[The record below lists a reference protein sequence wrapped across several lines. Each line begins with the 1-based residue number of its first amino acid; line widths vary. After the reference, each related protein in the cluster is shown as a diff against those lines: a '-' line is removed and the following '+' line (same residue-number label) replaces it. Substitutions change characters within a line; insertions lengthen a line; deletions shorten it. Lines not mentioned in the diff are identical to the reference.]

1 MTALDLP
8 VAGVRASLSARTK
21 ILCALFF
28 FSGFPALIYQLTWQR
43 ALFRIFG
50 VNSESVTIVVSA
62 FMLGLG
68 LGSLAGGWISKRRH
82 ISLLPLLA
90 AIELATATF
99 GLISLGAFE
108 QVGALVVDWP
118 LPAVAAVNLLLVLI
132 PTLLMGA
139 TLPILVAHLVRSSGE
154 VGSAVGLLYYVNTM
168 GAGAACLLCCALLF
182 PFLGMHRA
190 VLVAVALNVGVA
202 LCAVVIHTVQGKQAS
217 SLHAVGV
224 RPQPESVTGLLPII
238 LLSALGGFIS
248 LSYEIYLFRIV
259 SYASGS
265 SVTTFAL
272 TLACFLFGIAGGARN
287 AGESCEGAS
296 RTDVMRRAIN
306 ELIVANLIGVMFL
319 PLLAHSAWLGRGS
332 IGVAL
337 FLTYLIARRWG
348 SLLPYL
354 AQIGIPADE
363 RAGMQTSLLYFA
375 NILGSATGAILT
387 GFVLTDH
394 LTSVQLAVGLVLAGT
409 VCVLILLAQLDVVR
423 GERRIKSIQAVAVL
437 TLACIAVPSTSHRV
451 FEGLLDSGKFN
462 HDFADVVENHSGIIV
477 VDKDGTVYGN
487 GMYDGKFNTRLTE
500 DRNGIVRP
508 YALSLFRSAPRDVLM
523 IGLASGSWAQVIAN
537 NPSVR
542 SLTIVEI
549 NPGYLSLIERQA
561 EVASMPHNSKV
572 KIISDDGRRW
582 LSHHPERRF
591 DAIVSNTTY
600 HFRANATNLLS
611 TEFLE
616 LTKPHLNPGGI
627 VFYNTTSSDRVQRT
641 GCLTFTYGARFTNHM
656 VVSDRPIDWDFRHWR
671 EVLESYMIDGERQ
684 FRPGNAEDR
693 AALDS
698 ITSPENADEMI
709 EECPQV
715 LARTEGKAP
724 VTDDNMGTEWRYP
737 LGLD

>member
-1 MTALDLP
+1 MTTLDLP
-8 VAGVRASLSARTK
+8 ATGARVSLSARTK
-21 ILCALFF
+21 ILCVLFF

-68 LGSLAGGWISKRRH
+68 LGSLAGGWISKRRN

-99 GLISLGAFE
+99 GIFSLGAFE

-118 LPAVAAVNLLLVLI
+118 LPAVAAVNLLLVLV

-154 VGSAVGLLYYVNTM
+154 VGRAVGLLYYVNTM
-168 GAGAACLLCCALLF
+168 GAGAACLLSCVSLF

-190 VLVAVALNVGVA
+190 VQVAVALNVAVA
-202 LCAVVIHTVQGKQAS
+202 LCAIAIQTFQGEPVPRRAS
-217 SLHAVGV
+217 TAVEPVSG
-224 RPQPESVTGLLPII
+224 PVTGFSPTL

-259 SYASGS
+259 NYASGS
-265 SVTTFAL
+265 SATTFAL
-272 TLACFLFGIAGGARN
+272 TLACFLFGIAGGARS
-287 AGESCEGAS
+287 AGEHCEGAS
-296 RTDVMRRAIN
+296 RTDVMRKAAN
-306 ELIVANLIGVMFL
+306 ELIVANLIGLMFL
-319 PLLAHSAWLGRGS
+319 PALAHSAWLGRGAV
-332 IGVAL
+332 GVAL
-337 FLTYLIARRWG
+337 LLVYLIARRWG
-348 SLLPYL
+348 ALLPYL
-354 AQIGIPADE
+354 AQFGIPADE
-363 RAGMQTSLLYFA
+363 RAGMRTSLLYFA
-375 NILGSATGAILT
+375 NILGSAAGAILT
-387 GFVLTDH
+387 GFVLTDY
-394 LTSVQLAVGLVLAGT
+394 LMSVQLAVALVLAGT
-409 VCVLILLAQLDVVR
+409 GCVLILLAQLDIVS
-423 GERRIKSIQAVAVL
+423 GERRIKSIQALAVLALACVAVP
-437 TLACIAVPSTSHRV
+437 AMSHRV

-462 HDFADVVENHSGIIV
+462 HDFTDVVENHSGIIV

-487 GMYDGKFNTRLTE
+487 GMYDGRFNTRLAE
-500 DRNGIVRP
+500 DRNGIIRP
-508 YALSLFRSAPRDVLM
+508 YALNLFRAAPRDVLM

-537 NPSVR
+537 NPAVR

-561 EVASMPHNSKV
+561 EVASMPRNVKV
-572 KIISDDGRRW
+572 KIITDDGRRW
-582 LSHHPERRF
+582 LSHHPDQRF
-591 DAIVSNTTY
+591 DAIVSNSTY

-616 LTKPHLNPGGI
+616 LARRHLNPGGI
-627 VFYNTTSSDRVQRT
+627 VFYNTTNSDRVQRT
-641 GCLTFTYGARFTNHM
+641 ACLSFPYGARFTNHM
-656 VVSDRPIDWDFRHWR
+656 VVSETPIDWDFARWR
-671 EVLESYMIDGERQ
+671 QTLESYAIDGKKQ
-684 FRPGNAEDR
+684 FMRDSAEDR
-693 AALDS
+693 ALLDAV
-698 ITSPENADEMI
+698 TSPDQAREMI

-715 LARTEGKAP
+715 LARTEGKAA